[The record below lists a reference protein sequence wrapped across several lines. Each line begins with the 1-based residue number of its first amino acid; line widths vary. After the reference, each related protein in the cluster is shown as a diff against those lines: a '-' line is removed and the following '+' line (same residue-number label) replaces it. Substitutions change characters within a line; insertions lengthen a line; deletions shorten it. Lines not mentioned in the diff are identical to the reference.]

1 MSQWATEPKESPL
14 EASVEKPGPVR
25 SIPGWARFLPFFLSA
40 VFFVSGFLAVFSPL
54 PILFLH
60 LREGRKWAWLAAVTN
75 GILVGLAG
83 GLVHLA
89 FYLIFSGILGL
100 CLPEFLNKKF
110 SVEKSAVFSLA
121 AMGSGLILFFL
132 VYAQVFHVNP
142 IHEVSQWFDVFVDFL
157 NTRFPK
163 FFGVSSPEDLVAIKR
178 SLMVELPSAVAIFC
192 LALVW
197 ANLVLVLKA
206 NPNRLREKLGLEGVF
221 LKKWKTPEFLVWP
234 TIASGFFLVVN
245 VPVVSDIALN
255 IFKFLMAIYAIQGL
269 SILGFLF
276 DIWGIKG
283 IFRMIGYSISIFLM
297 LPLILSLGFFDL
309 WFDFRSKFRQS

>member
-1 MSQWATEPKESPL
+1 MSQWGTDTKEQPLQANLEEPSPT
-14 EASVEKPGPVR
+14 R
-25 SIPGWARFLPFFLSA
+25 RIPGWTRLLPFFLSA
-40 VFFVSGFLAVFSPL
+40 VFFVTGFLAVFSPL
-54 PILFLH
+54 PILFVH
-60 LREGRKWAWLAAVTN
+60 LRQGRKWAWLAALTN
-75 GILVGLAG
+75 GILVGFAG
-83 GLVHLA
+83 GGFHLA
-89 FYLIFSGILGL
+89 FYFIFAGILGL
-100 CLPEFLNKKF
+100 CLPEFLDKKF
-110 SVEKSAVFSLA
+110 SIEKSAVFSMA
-121 AMGSGLILFFL
+121 AMGLGLVLFFS
-132 VYAQVFHVNP
+132 VYSVVFHVNP
-142 IHEVSQWFDVFVDFL
+142 IHEVKQWFDVFVDFL

-163 FFGVSSPEDLVAIKR
+163 FLGITQPEDLVIVKR
-178 SLMVELPSAVAIFC
+178 SLMIELPSAIAIFC
-192 LALVW
+192 LTLVW